1 MANLQLTSITGSFSV
16 KGGSDYNTTFQS
28 DTNRSGW
35 VITEPGTTN
44 IKASG
49 LVLKSDL
56 SFRFGTNNYYHIG
69 MLTGGTTNIYNTS
82 ASPALQVTPE
92 GYVLKPINPFFS
104 ASANGADISGA
115 NVKLD
120 QYTTVAQNI
129 GGNYNSANSRF
140 TAPVAGIYF
149 FRAQAWLPPSTTI
162 AALSIRVNGSQK
174 AVHRM
179 SHTGTQSNYCTLVPT
194 LIRYLSAGDYVE
206 LYTSTDGGTVHLSSG
221 ETYSNFSGMLIG

>member
-28 DTNRSGW
+28 DSNRSGW

-44 IKASG
+44 VKASG

-82 ASPALQVTPE
+82 TSPALQVTPE

-162 AALSIRVNGSQK
+162 AALSIRVNGSQR

-179 SHTGTQSNYCTLVPT
+179 SHTGTQTNYCTLVPT